1 MSDLPQLSPA
11 TRIVDTVQ
19 DALRDAIFGGS
30 LRAGEAL
37 SVPEL
42 ARRLNVSRSPVREAV
57 LGLVAQGLAVEQP
70 RRGVVVATIEADD
83 LVAIHEV
90 REFLEA
96 GAARLC
102 ARRIDKPGVDRLR
115 RILAEQKR
123 AVKAKDAGGYFR
135 TNSALHG
142 AIATAAGNRRLE
154 HILLTLENQMRLA
167 LHRVASE
174 ETHIRSG
181 YDEHR
186 HVVEAIAAGDQD
198 AADQMMRAHI
208 ANTIGRVRAT
218 LSRIGG

>member
-1 MSDLPQLSPA
+1 
-11 TRIVDTVQ
+11 
-19 DALRDAIFGGS
+19 
-30 LRAGEAL
+30 
-37 SVPEL
+37 
-42 ARRLNVSRSPVREAV
+42 
-57 LGLVAQGLAVEQP
+57 
-70 RRGVVVATIEADD
+70 
-83 LVAIHEV
+83 
-90 REFLEA
+90 
-96 GAARLC
+96 
-102 ARRIDKPGVDRLR
+102 
-115 RILAEQKR
+115 
-123 AVKAKDAGGYFR
+123 VKDKDATGYFR

-208 ANTIGRVRAT
+208 ANTMGRVRAT

>member
-19 DALRDAIFGGS
+19 GALRDAIFGGS

-70 RRGVVVATIEADD
+70 RRGVVVATIDVND

-102 ARRIDKPGVDRLR
+102 ARRIDKAGAERLR
-115 RILAEQKR
+115 HILAEQKR
-123 AVKAKDAGGYFR
+123 AVKEKDAGGYFR
-135 TNSALHG
+135 TNSQLHG
-142 AIATAAGNRRLE
+142 AIAASAGNPRLE
-154 HILLTLENQMRLA
+154 QIVRTLENQMRLA
-167 LHRVASE
+167 LHRVAGDE
-174 ETHIRSG
+174 RHIRSG

-186 HVVEAIAAGDQD
+186 RIVDAIAGGDEP
-198 AADQMMRAHI
+198 AADEAMRTHI
-208 ANTIGRVRAT
+208 ASTIERLRGRV
-218 LSRIGG
+218 GG

>member
-30 LRAGEAL
+30 LRAGEQL

-70 RRGVVVATIEADD
+70 RRGVVVATIAADD

-102 ARRIDKPGVDRLR
+102 ARRIDKVGVDRLR
-115 RILAEQKR
+115 GILAEQQR
-123 AVKAKDAGGYFR
+123 AVKDKDPAGYFR
-135 TNSALHG
+135 TNSDLHG
-142 AIATAAGNRRLE
+142 AIAASAGNARLE
-154 HILLTLENQMRLA
+154 QILRTLENQMRIA
-167 LHRVASE
+167 LHRVASNE
-174 ETHIRSG
+174 DHMRSG

-186 HVVEAIAAGDQD
+186 RVVDSIAAGDED
-198 AADQMMRAHI
+198 AADRAMRMHI
-208 ANTIGRVRAT
+208 ANTIGRLRAA
-218 LSRIGG
+218 LS